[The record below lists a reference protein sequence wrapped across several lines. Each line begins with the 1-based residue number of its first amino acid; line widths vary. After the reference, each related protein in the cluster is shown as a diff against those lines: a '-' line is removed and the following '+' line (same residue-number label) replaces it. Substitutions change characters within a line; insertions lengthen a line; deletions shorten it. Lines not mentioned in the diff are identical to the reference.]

1 MALLQSLSE
10 KFSALSSREKW
21 LITVAGWVAI
31 FFITLTVLLEPSFKV
46 KASLS
51 AEYTSLTQSI
61 NTTNATMAMVS
72 KQLKSDPN
80 KDIDEKLA
88 RLKMRSQ
95 QLSEQLGL
103 VVESLVTPSQMA
115 ELLENVLISS
125 KGLKLESLSSLPAE
139 SIIANGKSQ
148 TVGYY
153 IHPVKIEIT
162 GSYFDIKN
170 YLIELE
176 SMPTTYFWRSY
187 QYQVEDYPSARLV
200 LIVYTLGTG
209 QEFIGG

>member
-1 MALLQSLSE
+1 MALLQDLSE

-21 LITVAGWVAI
+21 LITAGGWVAI
-31 FFITLTVLLEPSFKV
+31 FFIILTFFLEPSFKV
-46 KASLS
+46 KASQNS
-51 AEYTSLTQSI
+51 EYSSLTQSI
-61 NTTNATMAMVS
+61 KTTKDLIATVN
-72 KQLKSDPN
+72 KQLGTDPN
-80 KDIDEKLA
+80 KEVDEELA
-88 RLKMRSQ
+88 RLKKHSQ
-95 QLSEQLGL
+95 QLSERLDL
-103 VVESLVTPSQMA
+103 LVESLVTPSQMA
-115 ELLENVLISS
+115 ELLENVLVSS
-125 KGLKLESLSSLPAE
+125 KGLKLESLNSLPAE
-139 SIIANGKSQ
+139 PIIAGGSSQ
-148 TVGYY
+148 AVGYY

-162 GSYFDIKN
+162 GRYFDIKN

>member
-1 MALLQSLSE
+1 MALLQDLSE

-21 LITVAGWVAI
+21 LITAGGWVAI
-31 FFITLTVLLEPSFKV
+31 FFIILTFFLEPSFKV
-46 KASLS
+46 KASQNS
-51 AEYTSLTQSI
+51 EYSSLTQAI
-61 NTTNATMAMVS
+61 KTTQDLIATVN
-72 KQLKSDPN
+72 KQLRTDPN
-80 KDIDEKLA
+80 KEVDEELA
-88 RLKMRSQ
+88 RLKKHSQ
-95 QLSEQLGL
+95 QLSKRLELL
-103 VVESLVTPSQMA
+103 VESLVTPSQMA
-115 ELLENVLISS
+115 ELLENVLVSS
-125 KGLKLESLSSLPAE
+125 KGLKLESLNSLPAE
-139 SIIANGKSQ
+139 PIIAGGSSQ
-148 TVGYY
+148 AVGYY

-162 GSYFDIKN
+162 GRYFDIKN